1 MMVSEGDL
9 DRLDSIFLALM
20 CKKLSQD
27 ESQDPNI
34 RGVARNLMEEWMVL
48 SERGVPPSLKEFE
61 QIQKELAELKKRMIK
76 FVVPFVA

>member
-1 MMVSEGDL
+1 MMVSEEDL

>member
-1 MMVSEGDL
+1 MMVSEEDL

-61 QIQKELAELKKRMIK
+61 QIQKELAALKKRMIK
-76 FVVPFVA
+76 FVHPFI